1 MRAYDIFHAILVLTF
16 IILWLFGVDIALLAF
31 PCLLMAGIG
40 TFFLILAHRVKKT
53 PSYRY
58 EEIRKKAQRGE
69 RLSQE
74 DLDDIYGP

>member
-1 MRAYDIFHAILVLTF
+1 MRAYDIFHAILALTF
-16 IILWLFGVDIALLAF
+16 IIALFDVNLALFTF

-40 TFFLILAHRVKKT
+40 TFFLILAHRIKKT